1 MKLFSKYVITI
12 ESALKSKVWMSLICV
27 YLTIYI
33 YIIYYIYP
41 SKVKSQ
47 LIRQLKRIYEKI
59 ISSLSYYAVS
69 NQTRKFLMQKSKEDT
84 TVFSSKCILSNLQH
98 LLSSWFVFP
107 WLFFVMR
114 PNDVILWPEEIHFSS
129 IWLKNRVSLLFC
141 TQCWSK
147 VSEKNKYKYK

>member
-1 MKLFSKYVITI
+1 M
-12 ESALKSKVWMSLICV
+12 CV
-27 YLTIYI
+27 FNYI

-84 TVFSSKCILSNLQH
+84 TVFSWKCILSNLQH

-114 PNDVILWPEEIHFSS
+114 PNDVILWPKEIHFSS
-129 IWLKNRVSLLFC
+129 FWLNYHCYSALNADQRWAKRTNTNTNNIRVQMFG
-141 TQCWSK
+141 QIQK
-147 VSEKNKYKYK
+147 QI